1 MCAPL
6 PLMAYDALTRATAAA
21 CARVGLEGL
30 SVLSFRST
38 HYDTQGPTE
47 VERHESFLAP
57 YGVSASGATW
67 LNLSVVD
74 PMVTLACGTAL
85 ELAAAAFGIA
95 NDKPDRSP
103 SVIVASVLD
112 SIKGRSALVDALVWV
127 LATAYEEGLALTLA
141 RVFKLNPK
149 DVLPSGG
156 YPVIELQGSARSL
169 REVRVAWVTPR
180 KTARIQQKS

>member
-1 MCAPL
+1 MRLSSHPLTIRSQGVLGLGNDWRQLGLMCAPL

-85 ELAAAAFGIA
+85 ELAAAA
-95 NDKPDRSP
+95 
-103 SVIVASVLD
+103 
-112 SIKGRSALVDALVWV
+112 LVSR
-127 LATAYEEGLALTLA
+127 TTSRIG
-141 RVFKLNPK
+141 P
-149 DVLPSGG
+149 LP
-156 YPVIELQGSARSL
+156 
-169 REVRVAWVTPR
+169 
-180 KTARIQQKS
+180 